1 MVDVGSIMRLLA
13 SDEVICEKKRKNIA
27 RVWDVLTYMV
37 EILYGDNNESDPQ
50 VQLSNFRV
58 TRNQTSQVQLSTVTI
73 LVFDQN

>member
-1 MVDVGSIMRLLA
+1 MRLLA